1 MGGGGE
7 DLNLP
12 GYDYLPDAARP
23 ALLLGRAGHKILSGA
38 VPTMLSGLHIQQQ
51 REIRPRRENSFWFR
65 CSGRARLERLG
76 RIERHVCPAGMIQLR
91 LCDVRVAQDSAVQ
104 VGAAQDSFRNMRL
117 AKSGRFSVPIGLRLP
132 ITVSAA

>member
-65 CSGRARLERLG
+65 CSVRARLERLG
-76 RIERHVCPAGMIQLR
+76 VAIEEEPIPA
-91 LCDVRVAQDSAVQ
+91 VRQMLMTAVLALTPGRCEEEVYELYNQ
-104 VGAAQDSFRNMRL
+104 CVG
-117 AKSGRFSVPIGLRLP
+117 FSLNDPVHDLN
-132 ITVSAA
+132 